1 LLSTPPPPDLEHA
14 ARIASVPEALRG
26 FVRRL
31 GPLAIELCLGTDAQ
45 RRGAIPQLYKL
56 ASLEPDVLELS
67 VVEVATTS
75 VVRSVH
81 DGLRFEARG
90 DELDALEPLLAG
102 LVATMRTGTELV
114 AVGLGASAELAR
126 ASALR
131 EVAGKMLGAPTVDEA
146 LAIFLTGVT
155 AGSGLGF
162 HRAAIYTHDPAR
174 SCFVGALGTGPADA
188 EEAHRIWESIEADAV
203 PFEAQLSRA
212 TAPSRFADLVRGGEL
227 GPGTAERD
235 VVRLALDG
243 RGPWFARDEVDLP
256 AALRA
261 LDPADGFVLT
271 ELRARDH
278 RLGLLYADRRFG
290 SPEIGRDLVDALAA
304 YVAQASVVWETLR
317 LLREVEDLARY
328 DLLTGLLNRR
338 EFETRFRQERARTRR
353 GTASLSLLLI
363 DLDHFRDVNNERGHE
378 AGDELLRTVG
388 RILRSELRANDIAAR
403 FGGDELVVLLPDAGP
418 TEAELVARRIGRSS
432 TKERISLSLGA
443 ATYPDDCRD
452 PEGLVGA
459 ADARL
464 YEAKRAG
471 RGRGSV
477 ASGREPIVFS
487 GS

>member
-1 LLSTPPPPDLEHA
+1 
-14 ARIASVPEALRG
+14 VPEALRG
-26 FVRRL
+26 FLRRV

-45 RRGAIPQLYKL
+45 QRGAVAQLYKL
-56 ASLEPDVLELS
+56 ASLEPEALELS
-67 VVEVATTS
+67 VVEVEGTS
-75 VVRSVH
+75 VVRSAH
-81 DGLRFEARG
+81 EGRGFEATG
-90 DELDALEPLLAG
+90 DDLDALEPLLAS
-102 LVATMRTGTELV
+102 LVAASRSSAELV
-114 AVGLGASAELAR
+114 AVGIGASAELAR

-131 EVAGKMLGAPTVDEA
+131 EVAGKMLGAPSLGEA

-174 SCFVGALGTGPADA
+174 NVFIGTLGTGPADA
-188 EEAHRIWESIEADAV
+188 EEAHRIWESIEAEAV

-212 TAPSRFADLVRGGEL
+212 TAPSRFAELVLGREL
-227 GPGTAERD
+227 APGPTARD
-235 VVRLALDG
+235 AVRLAVDG
-243 RGPWFARDEVDLP
+243 RGGRLERAEVDLP
-256 AALRA
+256 EALRA
-261 LDPADGFVLT
+261 LDPAEVFVLT

-290 SPEIGRDLVDALAA
+290 QPVISRALDDALAA

-338 EFETRFRQERARTRR
+338 EFEARYRQERARTRR

-388 RILRSELRANDIAAR
+388 RILRSELRANDVAAR
-403 FGGDELVVLLPDAGP
+403 FGGDELVVLLPDTGP
-418 TEAELVARRIGRSS
+418 AEAELVARRIGRAS

-443 ATYPDDCRD
+443 ASYPDDCRD

-471 RGRGSV
+471 RGRG
-477 ASGREPIVFS
+477 AFATGRAPVVFS
-487 GS
+487 EG